1 MNNDRSY
8 YINKL
13 RAYIY
18 AEFSPYEETEELSA
32 IRSEMF
38 RNLCDRFD
46 DAVADGATYDKAY
59 ADTIDAIGDIR
70 ELVGDTQLKES
81 DVQAYTE
88 TNINTDTRSD
98 SETGTYT
105 EETLN
110 RDEHRAKDK
119 NIDLSN
125 WNLPSTEE
133 IEKYRSRRA
142 FAMTVAVSLYILCVV
157 PTVILGNIFGAIIL
171 FIMVAVATATI
182 IYISG
187 VTPVAI
193 PANEDR
199 EKFERKRRSH
209 AARCACAVAMYICT
223 PICPIMIQNVYGVG
237 SMFTLAA
244 IATAIFVYDG
254 CVKDKTKYMTVESL
268 QKRGISYSTDSSSD
282 EADEIE
288 ESKQKKGSPDGI
300 SSIIWITTFAL
311 YFIISFNTQR
321 WDITWILFL
330 IATALDNLVDA
341 IFDLIR
347 ERSNKS

>member
-70 ELVGDTQLKES
+70 ELVEDTQLKES
-81 DVQAYTE
+81 NVQAYTE

-105 EETLN
+105 EETRR

-125 WNLPSTEE
+125 WNLPSPEE
-133 IEKYRSRRA
+133 IEKYRSRKA
-142 FAMTVAVSLYILCVV
+142 FAMTVAVSLYVLCVV
-157 PTVILGNIFGAIIL
+157 PVVIIQNILGVVML
-171 FIMVAVATATI
+171 FLMVAVATAVI
-182 IYISG
+182 IYIG
-187 VTPVAI
+187 GIDPVAI
-193 PANEDR
+193 PLNEDR
-199 EKFERKRRSH
+199 KRFDRRRRSH
-209 AARCACAVAMYICT
+209 SARCAIAVAMYICT
-223 PICPIMIQNVYGVG
+223 PICPILIQNVYGVG

-268 QKRGISYSTDSSSD
+268 KKRGISYSADSYSD

-288 ESKQKKGSPDGI
+288 ESKQKKGAPDGI